1 MAWVQPQYSRGQVD
15 AAGRI
20 LVPAL
25 TVGSAEPPEDSEA
38 ALNDALTIINN
49 WRASHS
55 YPLLAFRMTLTKR
68 ARGIDDRVVI
78 AQRLKRL
85 SSIQVKLMRN
95 PKMALSRVHDIGG
108 CRAVVRNV
116 ARVNRIVRLYED
128 SHARNPHVRAEFV
141 RKYDYI
147 AQPKEDGYRKRPPC
161 VQVSNR
167 VCPANG
173 VERPQDRNPGSDAAS
188 ACLGDRRRDGRYI
201 HESGI
206 ENGRG

>member
-1 MAWVQPQYSRGQVD
+1 MA
-15 AAGRI
+15 RI
-20 LVPAL
+20 SGTHTAL

-147 AQPKEDGYRKRPPC
+147 AQPKEDGYRSVHLVYKYRTGSAR
-161 VQVSNR
+161 QT
-167 VCPANG
+167 AWNG
-173 VERPQDRNPGSDAAS
+173 LRIENPGSDAAS